1 MTTTLEKPDTTER
14 RLKRAKVSIMR
25 STLPSLRLWAGVLMI
40 GKTEIRDDI
49 PTACTN
55 GRDEMYGRAFID
67 RLKDKEIAFV
77 VLHEAMHKALRHLTV
92 WRGLYKQDPQLANM
106 ACDYVINLMIVEAD
120 PQETVVSI
128 PRLPDGKPMCLLDTK
143 YKGMNAKQVFDLL
156 KQEQQ
161 DGGGGGDGEGPL
173 DEHDWDGAKDLS
185 AEDKE
190 VLEREVDRALRQG
203 AMEAKKMGGG
213 AGGMNR
219 ELGDLLEPQI
229 DWREVLR
236 EFVTSVCTNKDTSSW
251 RRVNR
256 RYIGQDIYMPSL
268 VGESVGKIVV
278 GIDTSGSIGG
288 PELANFMS
296 EVVAICNTVTPD
308 CVDLLYWDGVVA
320 GHEQYRP
327 GEYASMT
334 QVTKPK
340 GGGGTNPV
348 CVKDYMEKN
357 KIEAECI
364 IMLTD
369 GYVPNWGDNWSAP
382 ILWVVSG
389 NERATA
395 TCGKTVHIK

>member
-1 MTTTLEKPDTTER
+1 MTVTLDKPDTTER
-14 RLKRAKVSIMR
+14 RLKKAKVSIMR
-25 STLPSLRLWAGVLMI
+25 STLPGLRLWAGVLMI
-40 GKTEIRDDI
+40 GKTELRDDI

-67 RLKDKEIAFV
+67 GLKDKEIAFV

-92 WRGLYKQDPQLANM
+92 WRGLYKQDPRLAN
-106 ACDYVINLMIVEAD
+106 ASCDHVINLMIVEAD
-120 PQETVVSI
+120 PQEAVVAV
-128 PRLPDGKPMCLLDTK
+128 PRLPDGRPLALLDQK

-156 KQEQQ
+156 KQEQEE
-161 DGGGGGDGEGPL
+161 GGGGGEPL
-173 DEHDWDGAKDLS
+173 DEHDWEGAEDLS
-185 AEDKE
+185 DEDKE
-190 VLEREVDRALRQG
+190 ALEREVDRALRQG
-203 AMEAKKMGGG
+203 AMEAKKMGG
-213 AGGMNR
+213 AGNISR
-219 ELGDLLEPQI
+219 ELGDLLDPQI

-256 RYIGQDIYMPSL
+256 RFIGEGVYLPSL

-288 PELANFMS
+288 AELASFMS
-296 EVVAICNTVTPD
+296 EVVGICNTVTPD
-308 CVDLLYWDGVVA
+308 CVDLLYWDAKVA

-327 GEYASMT
+327 GEYAGMEK
-334 QVTKPK
+334 VTRVR
-340 GGGGTNPV
+340 GGGGTDPR
-348 CVKDYMEKN
+348 CVKDYMEEN

-369 GYVPNWGDNWSAP
+369 GHVPSWGENWPAP
-382 ILWVVSG
+382 ILWVVSR
-389 NERATA
+389 NPDETA

>member
-1 MTTTLEKPDTTER
+1 MTLTLDKPDTTER
-14 RLKRAKVSIMR
+14 RLKKAKVSIMR
-25 STLPSLRLWAGVLMI
+25 SSLPSLRLWAGVLMI
-40 GKTEIRDDI
+40 GKTELRDDI

-67 RLKDKEIAFV
+67 GLKDKEIAFV

-92 WRGLYKQDPQLANM
+92 WRGLYKQDPRLANM

-120 PQETVVSI
+120 PQETVVAV

-156 KQEQQ
+156 KQDKDRGGDE
-161 DGGGGGDGEGPL
+161 GGGGEPL
-173 DEHDWDGAKDLS
+173 DEHDWEGAKGLS
-185 AEDKE
+185 EEDKE

-213 AGGMNR
+213 AGGMSR
-219 ELGDLLEPQI
+219 ELGDLLDPQI

-236 EFVTSVCTNKDTSSW
+236 EFVTSVCANKDTSSW

-256 RYIGQDIYMPSL
+256 RFIGEGVYLPSL

-288 PELANFMS
+288 QELANFMS
-296 EVVAICNTVTPD
+296 EVVGICNTVTPD
-308 CVDLLYWDGVVA
+308 CVDLLYWDGEVA

-327 GEYASMT
+327 GEYAGMT

-340 GGGGTNPV
+340 GGGGTDPV
-348 CVKDYMEKN
+348 CVKRYMETN
-357 KIEAECI
+357 KIGAECI

-369 GYVPNWGDNWSAP
+369 GYVPSWGDNWPAP
-382 ILWVVSG
+382 ILWVVSQ
-389 NERATA
+389 NPSATA